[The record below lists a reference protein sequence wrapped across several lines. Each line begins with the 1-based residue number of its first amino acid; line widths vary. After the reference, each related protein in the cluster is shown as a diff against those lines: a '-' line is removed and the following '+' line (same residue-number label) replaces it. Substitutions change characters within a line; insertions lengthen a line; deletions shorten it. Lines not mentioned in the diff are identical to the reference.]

1 VCREIFRLGVPVGG
15 IVILEASLFAAV
27 AIFSGILGAV
37 PLATSQVMLAWIGI
51 AFVTAHGLAEA
62 VMVRVAHGAGRGDLA
77 ASRQAGLLTFGMG
90 VAWLIVLAAVPLN
103 FPEPLVRV
111 FLDPSDPGF
120 EQVLALTTKLLVLA
134 AFFQIFDGLQVMA
147 SLALRGMKDA
157 IVPLWLA
164 ALGYWVLGA
173 GGGWLL
179 AFPMG
184 LGAEGLWWGLA
195 IGLTVTGSLLAAR
208 FVLLTAGSEPPGVR
222 KSV

>member
-1 VCREIFRLGVPVGG
+1 
-15 IVILEASLFAAV
+15 
-27 AIFSGILGAV
+27 
-37 PLATSQVMLAWIGI
+37 
-51 AFVTAHGLAEA
+51 
-62 VMVRVAHGAGRGDLA
+62 
-77 ASRQAGLLTFGMG
+77 MG
-90 VAWLIVLAAVPLN
+90 VVWLAMLSAVPLN
-103 FPEPLVRV
+103 FPEPLVRI

-120 EQVLALTTKLLVLA
+120 GEVLALTTKLLVLA
-134 AFFQIFDGLQVMA
+134 AFFQVFDGLQVMA

-164 ALGYWVLGA
+164 AFGYWVLGA

-208 FVLLTAGSEPPGVR
+208 FILLAARPELPEVR
-222 KSV
+222 KCV